1 MCYNHKYCVV
11 SAAEIPREAIPLK
24 FDLQK
29 ASMLKR
35 ISAYT
40 FDSILLVCLVMI
52 LAMSLSAILGYD
64 DYHARMNAAY
74 EQYGQMYGVDVS
86 IGWEEYEK
94 LPEAEK
100 ARYDETLAAIN
111 ADGQAMHTY
120 SMVVNLT
127 LIIATVSIL
136 LGYLVLEFLIPVWLG
151 NGQTIGKKIF
161 DIALMRTDGV
171 KVTTFMMFVR
181 TVLGKCTLETMIPVL
196 IAIMLLFQMVGLT
209 GTLILGLLLLLQV
222 ILLLMTRTNSAI
234 HDLLACTVAVD
245 MASQH
250 IFDSPE
256 ARMEYQKRMSAEAAS
271 KAEH

>member
-1 MCYNHKYCVV
+1 M
-11 SAAEIPREAIPLK
+11 K

-40 FDSILLVCLVMI
+40 FDMILLVCLVMA
-52 LAMSLSAILGYD
+52 LAMGLSAVSGYD
-64 DYHARMNAAY
+64 DYHAQMDAAY
-74 EQYGQMYGVDVS
+74 EKYGQMYGVDVS
-86 IGWEEYEK
+86 IGWEAYEQ
-94 LPEAEK
+94 LSDAEK
-100 ARYDETLAAIN
+100 ARYDEALVAIN
-111 ADGQAMHTY
+111 EDEAVLRTY

-127 LIIATVSIL
+127 LVIATVSIL
-136 LGYLVLEFLIPVWLG
+136 LGYLVLEFAVPLWLG

-161 DIALMRTDGV
+161 GIALMRTDGV

-181 TVLGKCTLETMIPVL
+181 TVLGKYTLETMIPVL
-196 IAIMLLFQMVGLT
+196 IVIMLLFQMVGLT
-209 GTLILGLLLLLQV
+209 GTLILGLILLLQV
-222 ILLLMTRTNSAI
+222 ILLIVTRTNSAI

-256 ARMEYQKRMSAEAAS
+256 ARLEYQKRVSAESAS
-271 KAEH
+271 KAEY